1 MVNSR
6 DKGARGERE
15 AAAELN
21 SIFGTSARRGQ
32 QYKGSPESPDVAE
45 FIDGVHI
52 EVKRVERF
60 NLYDALEQAERDSG
74 PLDVPV
80 VMHRKSRKDW
90 VFVVKTRD
98 MLRFMDMYDEAR
110 KKSLEEGK
118 PQED

>member
-1 MVNSR
+1 M
-6 DKGARGERE
+6 
-15 AAAELN
+15 
-21 SIFGTSARRGQ
+21 
-32 QYKGSPESPDVAE
+32 AE

-110 KKSLEEGK
+110 KKAWRKGSRRRIKHHCRCGAVITEKVHKCPVCGCRVRK
-118 PQED
+118 SD